1 MAKMRGADIIAE
13 YLVKEKVPYL
23 FGLCGHGD
31 IGFLDA
37 FFDRQDKIKTM
48 TVRHEQAAGHMA
60 DAYFRV
66 AHKPVATFTS
76 CGPGSTNL
84 PTALAS
90 AMMDSSAFLAITGNV
105 PTSQFN
111 RSPFQ
116 ETGRHYQA
124 EFPNVLRPYVKKS
137 YQPTRVEMIPLALRQ
152 AFKTMLT
159 GRTGPVHI
167 DIPLNCFA
175 EEADVEVPEPG
186 LWRGGIHSGGAGNPK
201 LVEQALELLLSTD
214 KPCIIAGHG
223 AILSEAAPELRRF
236 VDLLNIPVATTANGK
251 GILPA
256 NHALSLGAVGRNGSY
271 MANEACRSCDVLL
284 ALGVKFDD
292 RQSSSWVPGYTFNIP
307 PTTLIHVEIDPDELG
322 RNYPPTLG
330 ILGDAKAFLH
340 ELVRLAESRVRK
352 DETRNRAWLNTIEH
366 WRQGWEEFTRPN
378 FTSDAVPIR
387 PERVVGDMRAVMPS
401 DAILLSDV
409 GEHHNWFLQ
418 SYDVYE
424 PGTFLQSWGF
434 ASMGFGVCGVLGAKL
449 AAPDKACVSICGDGG
464 FMMTPHIL
472 CTAVEYDIP
481 AVWVIFNNYGWNVI
495 RHQANA
501 AWPDR
506 EIVTSFKREKTG
518 QLYNPDF
525 AALAKACGANG
536 EKVVRPGDFKDV
548 LHHAIHANEPFVI
561 DVVVDR
567 DAKAPS
573 TGTWVLPPFP
583 HPEPSYG
590 TRNLRQ
596 PDNDHA

>member
-37 FFDRQDKIKTM
+37 FYDRQDKIKAL

-105 PTSQFN
+105 PTSQFG

-124 EFPNVLRPYVKKS
+124 EFPNVIRPYVKKS
-137 YQPTRVEMIPLALRQ
+137 YQPTRVDMIPLMIRQ

-159 GRTGPVHI
+159 GRTGPVNI
-167 DIPLNCFA
+167 DIPLNCFV
-175 EEADVEVPEPG
+175 EEADVEVPEPE
-186 LWRGGIHSGGAGNPK
+186 LWRGGINCRSAGNPE
-201 LVEQALELLLSTD
+201 LVERALDLLLGTD

-223 AILSEAAPELRRF
+223 AVLSEAAPELRRL
-236 VDLLNIPVATTANGK
+236 VDLLNLPVATTANGK
-251 GILPA
+251 GIIPA
-256 NHALSLGAVGRNGSY
+256 DHPLSLGAVGRNGSY

-292 RQSSSWVPGYTFNIP
+292 RQSSAWIPGYTFNIP
-307 PTTLIHVEIDPDELG
+307 PTKLIHVEIDPDEMA

-330 ILGDAKAFLH
+330 ILGDAKAFLK
-340 ELVRLAESRVRK
+340 ELLKLAETKVKK
-352 DETRNRAWLNTIEH
+352 DKKRNKAWLDEIQN
-366 WRQGWEEFTRPN
+366 WRKGWEEFNRPN
-378 FTSDAVPIR
+378 LNSTVVPIR
-387 PERVVGDMRAVMPS
+387 PERLVRDIREVMPR
-401 DAILLSDV
+401 DAILISDV
-409 GEHHNWFLQ
+409 GEHHNWLLQ
-418 SYDVYE
+418 FYDVYE
-424 PGTFLQSWGF
+424 PGGMLQSWGF

-449 AAPDKACVSICGDGG
+449 AAPGKVCVSVCGDGG

-481 AVWVIFNNYGWNVI
+481 AVWIVWNNYGWNVI
-495 RHQANA
+495 RHQANG
-501 AWPDR
+501 AWPGR
-506 EIVTSFKREKTG
+506 EIVTSFKRDETG
-518 QLYNPDF
+518 EFYNPDF
-525 AALAKACGANG
+525 AALAKACGADG
-536 EKVVRPGDFKDV
+536 AKVGKPGDFKEV
-548 LHHAIHANEPFVI
+548 FHQAIKSNKPFVI

-567 DAKAPS
+567 NAKAPS
-573 TGTWVLPPFP
+573 TGTWVLPPFT
-583 HPEPSYG
+583 HGEPSYG
-590 TRNLRQ
+590 KRNLRK
-596 PDNDHA
+596 

>member
-37 FFDRQDKIKTM
+37 FYDRQDKIKAL

-84 PTALAS
+84 LTALAS
-90 AMMDSSAFLAITGNV
+90 AMMDSSAFLAITGDV
-105 PTSQFN
+105 PTSQFG

-124 EFPNVLRPYVKKS
+124 EFPNVIRPYVKKS
-137 YQPTRVEMIPLALRQ
+137 FQPTRVEMIPLMIRQ

-159 GRTGPVHI
+159 GRTGPVNI

-175 EEADVEVPEPG
+175 EEADVEIPEPE
-186 LWRGGIHSGGAGNPK
+186 LWRGGISSRGAGNPELLEK
-201 LVEQALELLLSTD
+201 VLELLLSTD

-223 AILSEAAPELRRF
+223 AVLSEVAPELRRL
-236 VDLLNIPVATTANGK
+236 VDLLNLPVATTANGK
-251 GILPA
+251 GIIPA
-256 NHALSLGAVGRNGSY
+256 DHPLSLGVVGRNGSY

-292 RQSSSWVPGYTFNIP
+292 RQSSAWIPGYTFNIP
-307 PTTLIHVEIDPDELG
+307 PTKLIHVEIDPDEMA

-330 ILGDAKAFLH
+330 ILGDAKAFLK
-340 ELVRLAESRVRK
+340 ELLKLAETKVKK
-352 DETRNRAWLNTIEH
+352 DKKRNKAWLDEIQN
-366 WRQGWEEFTRPN
+366 WRKGWEEFNRPN
-378 FTSDAVPIR
+378 LNSTVVPIR
-387 PERVVGDMRAVMPS
+387 PERLVRDIREVMPR
-401 DAILLSDV
+401 DAILISDV
-409 GEHHNWFLQ
+409 GEHHNWLLQ
-418 SYDVYE
+418 FYDVYE
-424 PGTFLQSWGF
+424 PGGMLQSWGF

-449 AAPDKACVSICGDGG
+449 AAPGKVCVSVCGDGG

-481 AVWVIFNNYGWNVI
+481 AVWIVWNNYGWNVI
-495 RHQANA
+495 RHQANG
-501 AWPDR
+501 AWPGR
-506 EIVTSFKREKTG
+506 EIVTSFKRDETG
-518 QLYNPDF
+518 EFYNPDF
-525 AALAKACGANG
+525 AALAKACGADG
-536 EKVVRPGDFKDV
+536 AKVGKPGDFKEV
-548 LHHAIHANEPFVI
+548 FHQAIKSNKPFVI

-567 DAKAPS
+567 NAKAPS
-573 TGTWVLPPFP
+573 TGTWVLPPFT
-583 HPEPSYG
+583 HGEPSYG
-590 TRNLRQ
+590 KRNLRK
-596 PDNDHA
+596 

>member
-37 FFDRQDKIKTM
+37 FYDRQDKIKAL

-84 PTALAS
+84 LTALAS

-105 PTSQFN
+105 PTSQFG

-124 EFPNVLRPYVKKS
+124 EFPNVIRPYVKKS
-137 YQPTRVEMIPLALRQ
+137 FQPTRVEMIPLMIRQ

-159 GRTGPVHI
+159 GRTGPVNL

-175 EEADVEVPEPG
+175 EEADVEIPEPE
-186 LWRGGIHSGGAGNPK
+186 LWRGGISSRGAGNPELLEK
-201 LVEQALELLLSTD
+201 VLELLLSTD
-214 KPCIIAGHG
+214 KPCMIAGHG
-223 AILSEAAPELRRF
+223 AVISEAAPELKKL
-236 VDLLNIPVATTANGK
+236 VELLNIPVATTANGK
-251 GILPA
+251 GIIPTD
-256 NHALSLGAVGRNGSY
+256 HPLSLGVVGRNGSY

-292 RQSSSWVPGYTFNIP
+292 RQSSAWIPGYTFNIP
-307 PTTLIHVEIDPDELG
+307 PTKLIHVEIDPDEMA

-330 ILGDAKAFLH
+330 ILGDAKAFLK
-340 ELVRLAESRVRK
+340 ELLKLAETKVKK
-352 DETRNRAWLNTIEH
+352 DKKRNKAWLDEIQN
-366 WRQGWEEFTRPN
+366 WRKGWEEFNRPN
-378 FTSDAVPIR
+378 LNSTVVPIR
-387 PERVVGDMRAVMPS
+387 PERLVRDIREVMPR
-401 DAILLSDV
+401 DAILISDV
-409 GEHHNWFLQ
+409 GEHHNWLLQ
-418 SYDVYE
+418 FYDVYE
-424 PGTFLQSWGF
+424 PGGMLQSWGF

-449 AAPDKACVSICGDGG
+449 AAPGKVCVSVCGDGG

-481 AVWVIFNNYGWNVI
+481 AVWIVWNNYGWNVI
-495 RHQANA
+495 RHQANG
-501 AWPDR
+501 AWPGR
-506 EIVTSFKREKTG
+506 EIVTSFKRDETG
-518 QLYNPDF
+518 EFYNPDF
-525 AALAKACGANG
+525 AALAKACGADG
-536 EKVVRPGDFKDV
+536 AKVGKPGDFKEV
-548 LHHAIHANEPFVI
+548 FHQAIKSNKPFVI

-567 DAKAPS
+567 NAKAPS
-573 TGTWVLPPFP
+573 TGTWVLPPFT
-583 HPEPSYG
+583 HGEPSYG
-590 TRNLRQ
+590 KRNLRK
-596 PDNDHA
+596 

>member
-37 FFDRQDKIKTM
+37 FYDRQDKIKAL

-105 PTSQFN
+105 PTSQFG

-124 EFPNVLRPYVKKS
+124 EFPNVIRPYVKKS
-137 YQPTRVEMIPLALRQ
+137 YQPTRVDMIPLMIRQ

-159 GRTGPVHI
+159 GRTGPVNI
-167 DIPLNCFA
+167 DIPLNCFV
-175 EEADVEVPEPG
+175 EEADVEVPEPE
-186 LWRGGIHSGGAGNPK
+186 LWRGGISSRGAGNPELLEK
-201 LVEQALELLLSTD
+201 VLELLLSTD

-223 AILSEAAPELRRF
+223 AVLSEAAPELRRL
-236 VDLLNIPVATTANGK
+236 VDLLNLPVATTANGK
-251 GILPA
+251 GIIPA
-256 NHALSLGAVGRNGSY
+256 DHPLSLGAVGRNGSY

-292 RQSSSWVPGYTFNIP
+292 RQSSAWIPGYTFNIP
-307 PTTLIHVEIDPDELG
+307 PTKLIHVEIDPDEMA

-330 ILGDAKAFLH
+330 ILGDAKAFLK
-340 ELVRLAESRVRK
+340 ELLKLAETKVKK
-352 DETRNRAWLNTIEH
+352 DKKRNKAWLDEIQN
-366 WRQGWEEFTRPN
+366 WRKGWEEFNRPN
-378 FTSDAVPIR
+378 LNSTVVPIR
-387 PERVVGDMRAVMPS
+387 PERLVRDIREVMPR
-401 DAILLSDV
+401 DAILISDV
-409 GEHHNWFLQ
+409 GEHHNWLLQ
-418 SYDVYE
+418 FYDVYE
-424 PGTFLQSWGF
+424 PGGMLQSWGF

-449 AAPDKACVSICGDGG
+449 AAPGKVCVSVCGDGG

-481 AVWVIFNNYGWNVI
+481 AVWIVWNNYGWNVI
-495 RHQANA
+495 RHQANG
-501 AWPDR
+501 AWPGR
-506 EIVTSFKREKTG
+506 EIVTSFKRDETG
-518 QLYNPDF
+518 EFYNPDF
-525 AALAKACGANG
+525 AALAKACGADG
-536 EKVVRPGDFKDV
+536 AKVGKPGDFKEV
-548 LHHAIHANEPFVI
+548 FHQAIKSNKPFVI

-567 DAKAPS
+567 NAKAPS
-573 TGTWVLPPFP
+573 TGTWVLPPFT
-583 HPEPSYG
+583 HGEPSYG
-590 TRNLRQ
+590 KRNLRK
-596 PDNDHA
+596 

>member
-1 MAKMRGADIIAE
+1 MPMMRGADIIAE
-13 YLVKEKVPYL
+13 YLVQEKVPYL

-31 IGFLDA
+31 IGLLDA
-37 FFDRQDKIKTM
+37 FFDRQDQIKPM

-124 EFPNVLRPYVKKS
+124 EFPSVLRPYVKHS
-137 YQPTRVEMIPLALRQ
+137 YQPTRVDMIPLALRQ

-186 LWRGGIHSGGAGNPK
+186 LWRGGIHSSGAGNPA
-201 LVEQALELLLSTD
+201 LVEKVLELLLGTD

-223 AILSEAAPELRRF
+223 AVLSEAAPELRKF
-236 VDLLNIPVATTANGK
+236 VELLNIPVATTANGK

-256 NHALSLGAVGRNGSY
+256 DHALRLGAVGRNGSY

-330 ILGDAKAFLH
+330 ILGDARAFLS
-340 ELVRLAESRVRK
+340 ELLRLAESKQQR
-352 DETRNRAWLNTIEH
+352 DAQRNRAWLDEIAH
-366 WRQGWEEFTRPN
+366 WRQGWEDFTRPN
-378 FTSDAVPIR
+378 FHSDAVPIR
-387 PERVVGDMRAVMPS
+387 PERLVGDMRAVIPR
-401 DAILLSDV
+401 DGILLSDV

-418 SYDVYE
+418 FYDVYQ

-434 ASMGFGVCGVLGAKL
+434 ASMGFGACGVLGAKL
-449 AAPDKACVSICGDGG
+449 AAPDKPCVAICGDGG

-506 EIVTSFKREKTG
+506 EIVTSFQKEKAGT
-518 QLYNPDF
+518 LYNPDF

-536 EKVVRPGDFKDV
+536 EKVERPGDFKEV
-548 LHHAIHANEPFVI
+548 LQHAMQANAPFVI
-561 DVVVDR
+561 DVVVER
-567 DAKAPS
+567 DARAPS

-583 HPEPSYG
+583 HSEPSYG
-590 TRNLRQ
+590 QRRLRT
-596 PDNDHA
+596 